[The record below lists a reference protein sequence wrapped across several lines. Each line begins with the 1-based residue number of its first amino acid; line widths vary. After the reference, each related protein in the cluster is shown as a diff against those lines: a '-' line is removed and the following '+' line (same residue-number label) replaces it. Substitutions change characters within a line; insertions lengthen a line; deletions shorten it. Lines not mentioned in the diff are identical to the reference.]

1 MTANRSARA
10 QAAANANGSSGSR
23 RNVLDVKNLKT
34 QFFTRAGIVYAVDGV
49 SFNVGEG
56 ETLGI
61 VGESG
66 CGKSVTA
73 TSVMRLIPSPPGRI
87 VDGEILLNDGESTV
101 DLLSLSDEQMRHVRG
116 NKLAM
121 IFQDPMTSLN
131 PVYTIGDQLMEPL
144 QLHLGLNKREA
155 ETRAVE
161 LLKRVGIP
169 AAEERVH
176 GYPHQ
181 FSGGMRQRVMI
192 AMALA
197 CNPKVLIADEPTT
210 ALDVTIQAQILD
222 LMMHLNREFGTAIVL
237 ITHDL
242 GVVAEI
248 CERVMVMYAGQIIES
263 GAAKDLFGNPQH
275 PYTIGLLNSVPRIG
289 LNVKEALIPIP
300 GLPPDLL
307 APPVGC
313 RFRPRCR
320 YRQPKCE
327 QSPQLLEVAP
337 GQMARCWFPQGRG
350 STARSAA
357 QEISGAAAAAVNP

>member
-1 MTANRSARA
+1 MA
-10 QAAANANGSSGSR
+10 
-23 RNVLDVKNLKT
+23 RNVLDVRNLKT

-49 SFNVGEG
+49 SFHVGEG

-73 TSVMRLIPSPPGRI
+73 TSIMRLVPSPPGRI
-87 VDGEILLNDGESTV
+87 VDGEILLDDGTQQV
-101 DLLSLSDEQMRHVRG
+101 DLLSLSDSQMRDIRG
-116 NKLAM
+116 NKIAM

-131 PVYTIGDQLMEPL
+131 PVLTVGDQITEPL
-144 QLHLGLNKREA
+144 MLHLGLSKREA
-155 ETRAVE
+155 EQRAID

-169 AAEERVH
+169 GAEDRVRA
-176 GYPHQ
+176 YPHQ

-192 AMALA
+192 AIALS
-197 CNPKVLIADEPTT
+197 CNPRVLIADEPTT

-222 LMMHLNREFGTAIVL
+222 LMMHLNRDFGTAIVM

-248 CERVMVMYAGQIIES
+248 CERVVVMYAGQVVET
-263 GAAKDLFGNPQH
+263 GAAKDLFNNPQH
-275 PYTIGLLNSVPRIG
+275 PYTIGLMNSVPRIG
-289 LNVKEALIPIP
+289 DNVKEPLEPIP

-320 YRQPKCE
+320 FRQEKCE
-327 QSPQLLEVAP
+327 EFPPLGEVAP
-337 GQMARCWFPQGRG
+337 GQLARCWFPQGRG
-350 STARSAA
+350 STRSNAGATPTAA
-357 QEISGAAAAAVNP
+357 TGGAATIAQSSS

>member
-1 MTANRSARA
+1 VA
-10 QAAANANGSSGSR
+10 
-23 RNVLDVKNLKT
+23 RNVLEVNNLKT

-49 SFNVGEG
+49 TFHVGVG

-73 TSVMRLIPSPPGRI
+73 TSIMRLIPSPPGRI
-87 VDGEILLNDGESTV
+87 VDGEVLLDHGTGVV
-101 DLLSLSDEQMRHVRG
+101 DLVSSSESDMRRIRG
-116 NKLAM
+116 NQIAM

-131 PVYTIGDQLMEPL
+131 PVLTVGDQLTEPL
-144 QLHLGLNKREA
+144 ILHLDMSKREA
-155 ETRAVE
+155 DIRAVE

-169 AAEERVH
+169 AAEDRL
-176 GYPHQ
+176 GAYPHQ

-197 CNPKVLIADEPTT
+197 CNPKLLIADEPTT

-222 LMMHLNREFGTAIVL
+222 LMMQLNQDVGTAIVL

-242 GVVAEI
+242 GVVAEV
-248 CERVMVMYAGQIIES
+248 CERVVVMYAGQIVES
-263 GAAKDLFGNPQH
+263 GTADSIFNRPQH
-275 PYTIGLLNSVPRIG
+275 PYTIGLLNSVPQIG
-289 LNVKEALIPIP
+289 ERVKETLIPIP

-307 APPVGC
+307 QPPVGC

-320 YRQPKCE
+320 FRQEKCDE
-327 QSPQLLEVAP
+327 SPPLAEVAP
-337 GQMARCWFPQGRG
+337 GQAARCWFPQGKG
-350 STARSAA
+350 AVAPVDA
-357 QEISGAAAAAVNP
+357 QLQAD

>member
-1 MTANRSARA
+1 VA
-10 QAAANANGSSGSR
+10 
-23 RNVLDVKNLKT
+23 RNVLEVNNLKT

-49 SFNVGEG
+49 TFHVGEG

-73 TSVMRLIPSPPGRI
+73 TSIMRLIPSPPGRI
-87 VDGEILLNDGESTV
+87 VDGEVLLDHGTGVV
-101 DLLSLSDEQMRHVRG
+101 DLVSSSESNMRRIRG
-116 NKLAM
+116 NQIAM

-131 PVYTIGDQLMEPL
+131 PVLTVGDQLTEPL
-144 QLHLGLNKREA
+144 ILHLEMSRREA
-155 ETRAVE
+155 DIRAVE

-169 AAEERVH
+169 AAEDRL
-176 GYPHQ
+176 GAYPHQ

-197 CNPKVLIADEPTT
+197 CNPKLLIADEPTT

-222 LMMHLNREFGTAIVL
+222 LMMQLNQDVGTAIVL

-242 GVVAEI
+242 GVVAEV
-248 CERVMVMYAGQIIES
+248 CERVVVMYAGQIVES
-263 GAAKDLFGNPQH
+263 GTADSIFNRPQH
-275 PYTIGLLNSVPRIG
+275 PYTIGLLNSVPQIG
-289 LNVKEALIPIP
+289 ERVKETLIPIP

-307 APPVGC
+307 QPPVGC

-320 YRQPKCE
+320 FRQEKCDE
-327 QSPQLLEVAP
+327 SPPLAEVAP
-337 GQMARCWFPQGRG
+337 GQAARCWFPQGK
-350 STARSAA
+350 
-357 QEISGAAAAAVNP
+357 GAVAPVDVQLQAD

>member
-1 MTANRSARA
+1 VTANGSVRA
-10 QAAANANGSSGSR
+10 QTAANANGASGKR
-23 RNVLDVKNLKT
+23 RNVLDVRDLKT

-87 VDGEILLNDGESTV
+87 VNGEILLNDGDTTV
-101 DLLSLSDEQMRHVRG
+101 DLLSLNDEQMRHVRG

-169 AAEERVH
+169 AAEDRVH
-176 GYPHQ
+176 AYPHQ

-222 LMMHLNREFGTAIVL
+222 LMMHLNHEFGTAIVL

-263 GAAKDLFGNPQH
+263 GAAKELFGNPQH
-275 PYTIGLLNSVPRIG
+275 PYTIGLMNSVPRIG
-289 LNVKEALIPIP
+289 LNVKDALTPIP

-307 APPVGC
+307 APPIGC

-320 YRQPKCE
+320 FRQPKCE
-327 QSPQLLEVAP
+327 ESPALMEVAP

-350 STARSAA
+350 STAHIAAQDATGASAA
-357 QEISGAAAAAVNP
+357 PVSS

>member
-1 MTANRSARA
+1 MA
-10 QAAANANGSSGSR
+10 
-23 RNVLDVKNLKT
+23 RNVLEVKNLKT

-49 SFNVGEG
+49 SFHVGEG

-73 TSVMRLIPSPPGRI
+73 TSIMRLIPSPPGRI
-87 VDGEILLNDGESTV
+87 VDGEILLDSGSGVT
-101 DLLSLSDEQMRHVRG
+101 DLASASDAEMRSIRG
-116 NKLAM
+116 NDIAM

-131 PVYTIGDQLMEPL
+131 PVLTVGDQLTEPL
-144 QLHLGLNKREA
+144 ILHLKLSKKEA
-155 ETRAVE
+155 ESRAVE

-169 AAEERVH
+169 AAEERLQS
-176 GYPHQ
+176 YPHQ

-197 CNPKVLIADEPTT
+197 CNPKLLIADEPTT

-222 LMMHLNREFGTAIVL
+222 LMLQLNRDVGTAIML

-242 GVVAEI
+242 GVVAEV
-248 CERVMVMYAGQIIES
+248 CERVVVMYAGQIVES
-263 GAAKDLFGNPQH
+263 GSAEHIFKNPQH
-275 PYTIGLLNSVPRIG
+275 PYTIGLLNSVPQIG
-289 LNVKEALIPIP
+289 ERVKDTLIPIP

-307 APPVGC
+307 EPPVGC

-320 YRQPKCE
+320 YRQEKCE
-327 QSPQLLEVAP
+327 ESPPLAEVAP
-337 GQMARCWFPQGRG
+337 GQAARCWFPQGQG
-350 STARSAA
+350 ATAPDMAL
-357 QEISGAAAAAVNP
+357 EGIE

>member
-1 MTANRSARA
+1 MSTHVQPRETRGGRNSA
-10 QAAANANGSSGSR
+10 
-23 RNVLDVKNLKT
+23 RNVLEVNNLKT

-49 SFNVGEG
+49 SFHVREG

-87 VDGEILLNDGESTV
+87 VDGEILLDDGERRT
-101 DLLSLSDEQMRHVRG
+101 DLLSLSDSEMRHVRG
-116 NKLAM
+116 NKIAM

-131 PVYTIGDQLMEPL
+131 PVLTVGDQLSEPL
-144 QLHLGLNKREA
+144 MLHLGLSRREA
-155 ETRAVE
+155 NDRAVE

-169 AAEERVH
+169 AAAERVNS
-176 GYPHQ
+176 YPHQ

-192 AMALA
+192 AIALS

-222 LMMHLNREFGTAIVL
+222 LMLHLNREFGTAIVL

-242 GVVAEI
+242 GVVAEV
-248 CERVMVMYAGQIIES
+248 CERVNVMYAGQIVET
-263 GAAKDLFGNPQH
+263 GTAKDLFGNPQH

-289 LNVKEALIPIP
+289 ERVKDPLQPIP

-320 YRQPKCE
+320 FRQDKCE
-327 QSPQLLEVAP
+327 QAPPLAEVAP
-337 GQMARCWFPQGRG
+337 GQLARCWFPQGVAPSPEMSPPRER
-350 STARSAA
+350 RS
-357 QEISGAAAAAVNP
+357 

>member
-1 MTANRSARA
+1 M
-10 QAAANANGSSGSR
+10 QSGAGKIVA
-23 RNVLDVKNLKT
+23 RNVLEVNNLKT
-34 QFFTRAGIVYAVDGV
+34 QFFTRAGVVYAVDGV
-49 SFNVGEG
+49 SFHVGEG

-87 VDGEILLNDGESTV
+87 VDGEILLDDGEQTIDILTLDDS
-101 DLLSLSDEQMRHVRG
+101 EMRHIRG
-116 NKLAM
+116 NKIAM

-131 PVYTIGDQLMEPL
+131 PVLTVGDQITEPL
-144 QLHLGLNKREA
+144 MLHLGMSRKEA
-155 ETRAVE
+155 DARAVE
-161 LLKRVGIP
+161 LLQRVGIP
-169 AAEERVH
+169 GAEDRMRS
-176 GYPHQ
+176 YPHQ

-192 AMALA
+192 AIALS
-197 CNPKVLIADEPTT
+197 CNPQVLIADEPTT

-222 LMMHLNREFGTAIVL
+222 LMMHLNREFGTAIVM

-248 CERVMVMYAGQIIES
+248 CERVNVMYAGQIVET
-263 GAAKDLFGNPQH
+263 GVAKDLFNNPQH
-275 PYTIGLLNSVPRIG
+275 PYTVGLLNSVPRIG
-289 LNVKEALIPIP
+289 DNVKETLQPIP

-320 YRQPKCE
+320 FRQEKCE
-327 QSPQLLEVAP
+327 ESPPLAEVAP
-337 GQMARCWFPQGRG
+337 GQLARCWFPQGRG
-350 STARSAA
+350 SKPRDVETSDMATGASA
-357 QEISGAAAAAVNP
+357 GTP

>member
-1 MTANRSARA
+1 MA
-10 QAAANANGSSGSR
+10 
-23 RNVLDVKNLKT
+23 RNVLEVNNLKT

-49 SFNVGEG
+49 SFHVGEG

-73 TSVMRLIPSPPGRI
+73 TSIMRLIPQPPGRI
-87 VDGEILLNDGESTV
+87 VDGEILLDHGTGVV
-101 DLLSLSDEQMRHVRG
+101 DLVSSSDTEMRKIRG
-116 NKLAM
+116 NQIAM

-131 PVYTIGDQLMEPL
+131 PVLTIGDQLTEPL
-144 QLHLGLNKREA
+144 ILHLGLSSREA
-155 ETRAVE
+155 ESRAVE

-169 AAEERVH
+169 AAEDRL
-176 GYPHQ
+176 GAYPHQ

-197 CNPKVLIADEPTT
+197 CNPKLLIADEPTT

-222 LMMHLNREFGTAIVL
+222 LMLQLNRDVGTAIVL

-242 GVVAEI
+242 GVVAEV
-248 CERVMVMYAGQIIES
+248 CERVVVMYAGQIVES
-263 GAAKDLFGNPQH
+263 GTSDDIFHHPQH
-275 PYTIGLLNSVPRIG
+275 PYTIGLLNSVPQIG
-289 LNVKEALIPIP
+289 ERVKETLIPIP

-307 APPVGC
+307 QPPVGC

-320 YRQPKCE
+320 FRQEKCE
-327 QSPQLLEVAP
+327 ETPPLAEVAP
-337 GQMARCWFPQGRG
+337 GQAARCWFPQGEG
-350 STARSAA
+350 AVSPMETQA
-357 QEISGAAAAAVNP
+357 QAD